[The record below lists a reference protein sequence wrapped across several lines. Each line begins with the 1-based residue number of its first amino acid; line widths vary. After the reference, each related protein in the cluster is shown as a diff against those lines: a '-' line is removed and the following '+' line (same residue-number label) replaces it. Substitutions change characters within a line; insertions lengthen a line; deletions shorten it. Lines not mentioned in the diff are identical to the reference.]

1 MTEFFHSGP
10 HRRLRVLDLSDRLSG
25 AFAARLFADFG
36 AQVLLA
42 EPRQGHVLRHEG
54 PHVAEVS
61 SIHAYANW
69 NKSSIA
75 YEQLED
81 LYPMIAEADVIVI
94 CQRKLVTELK
104 PQLKGNA
111 VLLVLTAH
119 GSSGELADYPGNN
132 LSTSARTGWAYIN
145 RLRDEPPALNLAE
158 PKDAQ
163 CSSNPKR

>member
-54 PHVAEVS
+54 PHVAEIS

-81 LYPMIAEADVIVI
+81 LYATIAEADVIVI
-94 CQRKLVTELK
+94 CQPKLVTELK

-111 VLLVLTAH
+111 VKVRRGRNPVDMTIILVLTRIPQ
-119 GSSGELADYPGNN
+119 GLSSLKVASG
-132 LSTSARTGWAYIN
+132 
-145 RLRDEPPALNLAE
+145 
-158 PKDAQ
+158 
-163 CSSNPKR
+163 